1 MRTLYEINSD
11 ILSCLDM
18 ETGEILDTARLDAL
32 QLERDQKFENVGLW
46 IKDMNA
52 EITARKEEVRKQQQ
66 AIKSL
71 EARIDGC
78 KEWLR
83 LNLAGEKFKTPRVGI
98 SYTHNQRVKVEDE
111 EAAIDAMSKSTEL
124 VGFLRFPP
132 IELRKDD
139 IKKALKA
146 GTEIPGLSLE
156 DTESVVIR

>member
-1 MRTLYEINSD
+1 MRSLYEINSD
-11 ILSCLDM
+11 IMSCLDM

-32 QLERDQKFENVGLW
+32 QLERDQKFEGVGLW

-71 EARIDGC
+71 EARIEGC

-98 SYTHNQRVKVEDE
+98 SYTHNQRVKVEE
-111 EAAIDAMSKSTEL
+111 
-124 VGFLRFPP
+124 
-132 IELRKDD
+132 
-139 IKKALKA
+139 
-146 GTEIPGLSLE
+146 
-156 DTESVVIR
+156 